1 MNSPVSQAAEFPAST
16 QSVLREPAP
25 LPASKKV
32 WHNPMMV
39 PLRPVAS
46 RHRWFLG
53 FCFFVLF
60 FALWALVTFTGLV
73 SPTFLASP
81 ASMLQEGGLLF
92 TDFDF
97 TTDIGMTVMRVLGGF
112 ILACIIAVPLGILMG
127 SYKLIEA
134 FF

>member
-46 RHRWFLG
+46 RSAFLCCFSRCGRW
-53 FCFFVLF
+53 
-60 FALWALVTFTGLV
+60 
-73 SPTFLASP
+73 
-81 ASMLQEGGLLF
+81 
-92 TDFDF
+92 
-97 TTDIGMTVMRVLGGF
+97 
-112 ILACIIAVPLGILMG
+112 
-127 SYKLIEA
+127 
-134 FF
+134 

>member
-73 SPTFLASP
+73 SPTFLACTGRLYSGVHYRR
-81 ASMLQEGGLLF
+81 AAGYSDGLIQ
-92 TDFDF
+92 TDRSVF
-97 TTDIGMTVMRVLGGF
+97 
-112 ILACIIAVPLGILMG
+112 
-127 SYKLIEA
+127 
-134 FF
+134 

>member
-46 RHRWFLG
+46 RHRWFWASAFLC
-53 FCFFVLF
+53 CFSRCGR
-60 FALWALVTFTGLV
+60 W
-73 SPTFLASP
+73 
-81 ASMLQEGGLLF
+81 
-92 TDFDF
+92 
-97 TTDIGMTVMRVLGGF
+97 
-112 ILACIIAVPLGILMG
+112 
-127 SYKLIEA
+127 
-134 FF
+134 

>member
-46 RHRWFLG
+46 RHR
-53 FCFFVLF
+53 CFSRCGR
-60 FALWALVTFTGLV
+60 W
-73 SPTFLASP
+73 
-81 ASMLQEGGLLF
+81 
-92 TDFDF
+92 
-97 TTDIGMTVMRVLGGF
+97 
-112 ILACIIAVPLGILMG
+112 
-127 SYKLIEA
+127 
-134 FF
+134 

>member
-60 FALWALVTFTGLV
+60 FALWALVTLPGWCRRHSLPV
-73 SPTFLASP
+73 RPVCCRK
-81 ASMLQEGGLLF
+81 G
-92 TDFDF
+92 
-97 TTDIGMTVMRVLGGF
+97 
-112 ILACIIAVPLGILMG
+112 AVI
-127 SYKLIEA
+127 YR
-134 FF
+134 F

>member
-53 FCFFVLF
+53 FCF
-60 FALWALVTFTGLV
+60 LWPGAGTFT
-73 SPTFLASP
+73 SCIPRK
-81 ASMLQEGGLLF
+81 
-92 TDFDF
+92 
-97 TTDIGMTVMRVLGGF
+97 IF
-112 ILACIIAVPLGILMG
+112 I
-127 SYKLIEA
+127 YR
-134 FF
+134 F